1 MAEAGD
7 GGFGGRVL
15 WYRHGAKSYEI
26 VRRLLGFVYAGRP
39 LSVVDLTYGA
49 GRFYRLSRPMI
60 GRIIAVDIA
69 RHRWEVEPTVFYQ
82 MDCRVFVDMAL
93 RGETALGDVDLVVVD
108 PPWSH
113 EKRGVAAR
121 ETGVSRQPYHM
132 AGVDS
137 RSIVDVAALLSRTLG
152 KPLLYRYREPLQCN
166 HIAQAVAEVK
176 MIRNRGHVYYGVCL
190 F

>member
-1 MAEAGD
+1 ME
-7 GGFGGRVL
+7 GFDAGRVRVIV
-15 WYRHGAKSYEI
+15 YRHGVKSYEI
-26 VRRLLGFVYAGRP
+26 VRKLLGYVYTGRP
-39 LSVVDLTYGA
+39 LSIADLTYGV

-60 GRIIAVDIA
+60 GRIVAVDIA

-82 MDCRVFVDMAL
+82 MDCRVFVDRAL
-93 RGETALGDVDLVVVD
+93 RGEVALGEVDLVVVD

-132 AGVDS
+132 SGVDS
-137 RSIVDVAALLSRTLG
+137 RSIVEAAVSLSRALG
-152 KPLLYRYREPLQCN
+152 KPLLYRYREPLHCN
-166 HIAQAVAEVK
+166 HTARAVAEVK
-176 MIRNRGHVYYGVCL
+176 MIRSKGHVYYGVCT

>member
-1 MAEAGD
+1 ME
-7 GGFGGRVL
+7 GFDAGRVIV
-15 WYRHGAKSYEI
+15 YRHGVKSCEI
-26 VRRLLGFVYAGRP
+26 VRKLLGYVYTGRP
-39 LSVVDLTYGA
+39 LSIADLTYGV
-49 GRFYRLSRPMI
+49 GRFYRLSGPMI
-60 GRIIAVDIA
+60 GRIVAVDIA

-82 MDCRVFVDMAL
+82 MDCGVFVDRAL
-93 RGETALGDVDLVVVD
+93 RGEVVLGEVDLVVVD

-137 RSIVDVAALLSRTLG
+137 RSIVEAAVSLSRALG
-152 KPLLYRYREPLQCN
+152 KPLLYRYRGLLQCN
-166 HIAQAVAEVK
+166 HTARAVAEVK
-176 MIRNRGHVYYGVCL
+176 MIRSKGHVYYGVCT

>member
-1 MAEAGD
+1 M
-7 GGFGGRVL
+7 GGFDAGQVIV
-15 WYRHGAKSYEI
+15 YRHGVKSYEV
-26 VRRLLGFVYAGRP
+26 VRKLLGYVYAGRP
-39 LSVVDLTYGA
+39 LSVVDLTYGV

-60 GRIIAVDIA
+60 GRIVAVDVA

-82 MDCRVFVDMAL
+82 MDCRVFVDRAL
-93 RGETALGDVDLVVVD
+93 RGEIALGDVDLVVVD

-137 RSIVDVAALLSRTLG
+137 RSIVEAAALLSRTLG
-152 KPLLYRYREPLQCN
+152 KPLLYRYREPLKCN

-176 MIRNRGHVYYGVCL
+176 MIRNRGHVYYGVCT